1 MKNIHFVFLC
11 ILERNGLF
19 KLTGLSTNRKPF
31 EGNLSIGV
39 HSKQ

>member
-11 ILERNGLF
+11 ILEGNGL
-19 KLTGLSTNRKPF
+19 LTGLSTNRKPF